1 MSPFIPFL
9 AASEIS
15 SNKTGM
21 LKAVALQPQEPGGA
35 EAEA

>member
-1 MSPFIPFL
+1 MSPLIPFL

-15 SNKTGM
+15 STKTGI
-21 LKAVALQPQEPGGA
+21 LKVVAVQPQGPGGA